1 MILALQLLPSIP
13 GRGRTGSPYP
23 AHLLVRPRP
32 GLASPAVEFPLS
44 PPDIV
49 VIRGKDTTWRNENR
63 TGTYPMESTHSI
75 SMEGSASMGITVL
88 LRVML
93 LVCGV
98 LVAAPVHA
106 TVLHAGSA

>member
-1 MILALQLLPSIP
+1 
-13 GRGRTGSPYP
+13 
-23 AHLLVRPRP
+23 
-32 GLASPAVEFPLS
+32 
-44 PPDIV
+44 
-49 VIRGKDTTWRNENR
+49 
-63 TGTYPMESTHSI
+63 MESTHSI